1 MKRTKE
7 KYHFT
12 KLFQFWGIV
21 FILGIAI
28 SITIVE
34 IIGSY
39 RDFSFHS
46 NKIRSNFIVNQQQI
60 LQQEVMRVVELI
72 SYEREQNNILT
83 KNSIKE
89 RTYEAW
95 SIANNIYQQ
104 NKASKSNSEIKQI
117 ILDALRPIRFENENG
132 SFFLV
137 DLDGTGLLLNTQ
149 PEMEGKSLLQLQN
162 SHGQYVYK
170 DMVEIVKEIDE
181 GFYQY
186 HCRKWVMEDKDSR
199 KISFIKQ
206 FQPLNCFIG
215 TGLYVEDIEK
225 KIKDTILSTISR
237 IRFGKE
243 GYIFV
248 NSFEG
253 NILIGAGK
261 RFSGTKKLWEQF
273 DDNPEKTKALFD
285 RQHVAALLPDGD
297 FIYYTLEKASS
308 PNAESPKISFIYGLP
323 ELQWLVGAEGYLD
336 EIEAEIAAMQA
347 ELSSQITNK
356 VICFTVITF
365 GILTFSLLLFQKLNK
380 KLRKDMDA
388 FLDSA
393 NQLLYSNEPI
403 NRDQFES
410 SELDQMAK
418 KFNKIFKDKNQIQ
431 QRLIHEETALLQSEE
446 KYNNTMDSTL
456 FGVYIIQD
464 LVFQYVNPALAA
476 MFDYKPDEMEG
487 KLSPIDLVVPEQRET
502 LKKTLLRRAAGES
515 GKPYDIKC
523 IRRNGEIFD
532 AMVLGA
538 GIMHRGNPA
547 SVGSILDI
555 TDRKAAENK
564 LQKSEERANALLES
578 IPDMVFRV
586 NDEGVFTDYKAD
598 LNELYVKYPDVII
611 GRKVEDLLPPD
622 VAALI
627 NKYIRATL
635 QTGKMHTFE
644 YQLPMPEEGFLD
656 FEARIVKSGEEET
669 TGTVR
674 NITTLK
680 KALSEKNL
688 LEKQL
693 NQAKR
698 MESIGLMAGGVA
710 HDLNN
715 ILSGIVGY
723 PELIL
728 LTLEKDSELRPQI
741 EAIQQSGIRAAAVV
755 DDLLTVARGA
765 ASTRAIQDINLLIRE
780 YLNSPECS
788 KVMSLY
794 PHVNINDELKAVHT
808 NISCSQVHI
817 KKCLMN
823 LVTNGIEA
831 IVGSGTVLVSTFN
844 HTQTNEADTP
854 EFNTKPGEYIVISI
868 KDNGPGIAKEDL
880 EHIFEPFY
888 SKKVMERSG
897 TGLGLTVVWNTVQ
910 DHNGKILVNSSHQG
924 TTFLLYFPVSHK
936 KTISKQVDN
945 GIDQL
950 TGNGEHILIVDDE
963 ELLQN
968 IASNMLKHFG
978 YAVHTVSTGEAAI
991 EYVKRHKID
1000 LLVIDML
1007 MDPGINGYQ
1016 TYKKILAFNPCQ
1028 KAIIASGF
1036 SENTDVKATLQ
1047 LGAGGFVKKPYSM
1060 EQLGRTVKE
1069 VLSTT

>member
-1 MKRTKE
+1 MKKTKE

-21 FILGIAI
+21 FILGIAV
-28 SITIVE
+28 SITAVE

-39 RDFSFHS
+39 RDFSFNS
-46 NKIRSNFIVNQQQI
+46 DKIRSDFVTSQQQI
-60 LQQEVMRVVELI
+60 IQQEVMRVVELI
-72 SYEREQNNILT
+72 SYEKEQYDVLT
-83 KNSIKE
+83 KSSIKA
-89 RTYEAW
+89 RAYEAW
-95 SIANNIYQQ
+95 SIADNIYQQ
-104 NKASKSNSEIKQI
+104 NKSSKNNSEIKKM
-117 ILDALRPIRFENENG
+117 ILDALRPIRFENGKG
-132 SFFLV
+132 SFFMA
-137 DLDGTGLLLNTQ
+137 DLDGTGLLLNANRK
-149 PEMEGKSLLQLQN
+149 MEGKSLLHLQDN
-162 SHGQYVYK
+162 RGQYIFK
-170 DMVEIVKEIDE
+170 DMIEIVQQTDE
-181 GFYQY
+181 GLYQY
-186 HCRKWVMEDKDSR
+186 HCKKWEREGHDSR

-206 FQPLNCFIG
+206 IKPLNCFVG

-225 KIKDTILSTISR
+225 NFKDSLLSTISR

-248 NSFEG
+248 TRFNGDVLVVS
-253 NILIGAGK
+253 GK
-261 RFSGTKKLWEQF
+261 HYSGTKKLWE
-273 DDNPEKTKALFD
+273 LFD
-285 RQHVAALLPDGD
+285 ENPVKMKELFAKVHAAALAPDGE
-297 FIYYTLEKASS
+297 FINYTFEKISS
-308 PNAESPKISFIYGLP
+308 PNVESPKTSFIYGIP
-323 ELQWLVGAEGYLD
+323 ELQWLIGAGVYLD
-336 EIEAEIAAMQA
+336 EVETKIAYMQD
-347 ELSSQITNK
+347 ELSRQIIKK
-356 VICFTVITF
+356 VFYFSLITF
-365 GILTFSLLLFQKLNK
+365 GILMISLLLFQKLNK
-380 KLRKDMDA
+380 RLRKDIDA
-388 FLDSA
+388 FIASS

-403 NRDQFES
+403 DRDQFES

-418 KFNKIFKDKNQIQ
+418 KFNTIFKDKTLIQ
-431 QRLIHEETALLQSEE
+431 QKLLHEETALLQSEE

-476 MFDYKPDEMEG
+476 MFDYTPEEMEG
-487 KLSPIDLVVPEQRET
+487 KLSPIDLVIPEQQEI
-502 LKKTLLRRAAGES
+502 LKKTLLRRAAGEP

-523 IRRNGEIFD
+523 IRRNGELFD

-538 GIMHRGNPA
+538 ATMHKGTPA
-547 SVGSILDI
+547 SVGTILDI

-564 LQKSEERANALLES
+564 LQKSEARANALLES

-586 NDEGVFTDYKAD
+586 DGQGVYLDFKAD
-598 LNELYVKYPDVII
+598 PKELYVKSPDEII

-627 NKYIRATL
+627 NKYNRDTIV
-635 QTGKMHTFE
+635 TGKMHTFE
-644 YQLPMPEEGFLD
+644 YQLSIPKKGLLD
-656 FEARIVKSGEEET
+656 FEARIVKSGENET
-669 TGTVR
+669 TSTVR

-680 KALSEKNL
+680 NALSETNL

-728 LTLEKDSELRPQI
+728 LTLAKDSDLRPQI

-765 ASTRAIQDINLLIRE
+765 ASTRAIQDINLLIIE
-780 YLNSPECS
+780 YLDSPECS
-788 KVMSLY
+788 KVKSLY
-794 PHVNINDELKAVHT
+794 PHVKIESELKANHA

-831 IVGSGTVLVSTFN
+831 IVGSGTVLVSTYN
-844 HTQTNEADTP
+844 HTQTDDTD
-854 EFNTKPGEYIVISI
+854 TSQLDIKVGEYIVISI

-910 DHNGKILVNSSHQG
+910 DHNGKILVNSANQE
-924 TTFLLYFPVSHK
+924 TTFLLYFPVSHE
-936 KTISKQVDN
+936 KTVTKQVEN
-945 GIDQL
+945 NMDQL

-968 IASNMLKHFG
+968 IASNMLEHFG
-978 YAVHTVSTGEAAI
+978 YTVHSVSSGEAAI
-991 EYVKRHKID
+991 EYVKNHKID
-1000 LLVIDML
+1000 LLIIDML
-1007 MDPGINGYQ
+1007 MDPGINGYK
-1016 TYKKILAFNPCQ
+1016 TYKEILTINPDQ

-1060 EQLGRTVKE
+1060 EKLGRTVKE
-1069 VLSTT
+1069 ILSTT